1 MIGIEDARRVTLAG
15 ANRAIM
21 VQQLTQL
28 FHCITDVSTQHVLTK
43 KLVEHLAHR
52 ALQKRHAARVTGAM
66 PAVRAVFSVVQQ
78 GLEERRLHALEVAF
92 GFTDDVTRHK
102 LGRIFKHVN
111 KTVQLAQD
119 IVGNMPAGFSLAVN
133 INRHIQVFAAYF
145 LDEVTQVQH
154 SRVQI
159 RAGGEFLVIN
169 RQNESAGPALLL
181 GKLSQVAVTGHT
193 QYFKALGLNGL
204 RQRTNTQ
211 T

>member
-1 MIGIEDARRVTLAG
+1 M
-15 ANRAIM
+15 
-21 VQQLTQL
+21 
-28 FHCITDVSTQHVLTK
+28 
-43 KLVEHLAHR
+43 
-52 ALQKRHAARVTGAM
+52 
-66 PAVRAVFSVVQQ
+66 
-78 GLEERRLHALEVAF
+78 HALEVAF

-119 IVGNMPAGFSLAVN
+119 IVGNMPAGFGLAVN
-133 INRHIQVFAAYF
+133 IDRHIKILAAYF

-159 RAGGEFLVIN
+159 RAGGELLVIDG
-169 RQNESAGPALLL
+169 QDESAGPALLL
-181 GKLSQVAVTGHT
+181 GKLSQVTVAGNT
-193 QYFKALGLNGL
+193 QNFKALGLNGL